1 MSDAKNLAIKPAGT
15 VALIRQGDSG
25 IEALMLRRNRALAFA
40 AGAWVFPGGSVDAE
54 DVAGCQND
62 LTEAAKVAA
71 CREAMEECGLA
82 VDPSHLYQI
91 SHWTTPKGESRRFST
106 WLFVAALRDHS
117 GVQIDHG
124 EIHDA
129 CWLSISDAFLRHQ
142 AGELPMLPPTYM
154 TLKAISEFDSV
165 DGVVAALKASTP
177 VVVEPHGV
185 PIEGGFAAMY
195 PGDAGYD
202 SLNPDAVGARHR
214 TEIVGGIINT
224 VVDGL
229 SDSEP
234 RLDKIR

>member
-1 MSDAKNLAIKPAGT
+1 MNDAKDLPIKPAGT
-15 VALIRQGDSG
+15 VALIRQGATE
-25 IEALMLRRNRALAFA
+25 IEALMLRRNKALAFA

-54 DVAGCQND
+54 DIASCNDDVA
-62 LTEAAKVAA
+62 EAAKVAA
-71 CREAMEECGLA
+71 CREAMEECGLV
-82 VDPSHLYQI
+82 VDPKHLYQI

-117 GVQIDHG
+117 EVQIDNG

-129 CWLSISDAFLRHQ
+129 CWLSVSEVFERHH

-154 TLKAISEFDSV
+154 TLKAISEFSAV
-165 DGVVAALKASTP
+165 DDVVAALEGSTP

-185 PIEGGFAAMY
+185 PIQGGFAAMY
-195 PGDAGYD
+195 PGDAGYET
-202 SLNPDAVGARHR
+202 LNANALGARHR

>member
-1 MSDAKNLAIKPAGT
+1 MNDAKDLPIKPAGT
-15 VALIRQGDSG
+15 VALIRQGATE
-25 IEALMLRRNRALAFA
+25 IEALMLRRNKALAFA
-40 AGAWVFPGGSVDAE
+40 AGAWVFPGGSVDA
-54 DVAGCQND
+54 DDIALCND
-62 LTEAAKVAA
+62 DLAEAAKVAA
-71 CREAMEECGLA
+71 CREAMEECGLV
-82 VDPSHLYQI
+82 VDPKHLYQI

-117 GVQIDHG
+117 EVQIDNG

-129 CWLSISDAFLRHQ
+129 CWLSVSDVFVRHH

-154 TLKAISEFDSV
+154 TLKAISEFSAV
-165 DGVVAALKASTP
+165 DDVVAALEGSTP

-185 PIEGGFAAMY
+185 PIQGGFAAMY
-195 PGDAGYD
+195 PGDAGYE
-202 SLNPDAVGARHR
+202 SLDANAPGARHR